1 MTGNL
6 YWLDPALE
14 EWLGLSERKR
24 LGLCFLGYMALIA
37 WFVISIR
44 QTSQCLTRYCL
55 LGKVINEIYSLISSL
70 RFPEGLTHLAVFYLV
85 GAGYL
90 LNLTLRHGMVWYI
103 FSMSIITVNDIMA
116 YMAGFFAGC
125 TPLIVLSPKKTVE
138 GFIGGGLATLGLG
151 PLLAARLQEM
161 ATLTAGWEGVTPL
174 GAEFYSGH
182 LSPFVM
188 HCFAISVFARYK

>member
-14 EWLGLSERKR
+14 EWFGLNERKK
-24 LGLCFLGYMALIA
+24 LCLCFLGYMALIS

-44 QTSQCLTRYCL
+44 HTSQCLTRYCL
-55 LGKVINEIYSLISSL
+55 LGKVFNEPNVLRIHYS
-70 RFPEGLTHLAVFYLV
+70 EGLSHLAVFYLV

-116 YMAGFFAGC
+116 YMAGFFIGS

-138 GFIGGGLATLGLG
+138 GYIGGGLATLVIG
-151 PLLAARLQEM
+151 PLLAISLQEM
-161 ATLTAGWEGVTPL
+161 TTLTAAWEGTTPL
-174 GAEFYSGH
+174 GSEFYSGL

-188 HCFAISVFARYK
+188 HCFAICVFAR